1 MVINNLKK
9 SPTAQQKTFPWGQ
22 QSLNHQTSH
31 QQMEATANQG
41 IRMHYIPD
49 RKSKQ
54 NQIINHVGLETY
66 FDHWRAVN
74 FKTASSVAV
83 QNSP

>member
-1 MVINNLKK
+1 MVINHLKK
-9 SPTAQQKTFPWGQ
+9 SPTAQEKHSRGQ

-31 QQMEATANQG
+31 QPLEATANQG

-54 NQIINHVGLETY
+54 NQIINHQGLKTY

>member
-1 MVINNLKK
+1 
-9 SPTAQQKTFPWGQ
+9 
-22 QSLNHQTSH
+22 
-31 QQMEATANQG
+31 MEATANKG

-54 NQIINHVGLETY
+54 NQVINHQGLKTY